1 MAVNTYSEGSV
12 MNGILVGTAAPHS
25 TYSDGMGASQE
36 CLHALPDLSVGRSS
50 IRDVLDASKR
60 FTLR

>member
-1 MAVNTYSEGSV
+1 
-12 MNGILVGTAAPHS
+12 MNGILIGTAAPHS
-25 TYSDGMGASQE
+25 IYSDGMGASQE

-60 FTLR
+60 FSLR